1 MKGAGM
7 TVQPLQAHEVPDYR
21 RIVADSDLDGLCG
34 AAVLKAFRPEAEVFF
49 SHAALIR
56 SGQID
61 HLIDRETVL
70 VDLPFHPNC
79 GWYVDH
85 HLTNRPTA
93 SEAETFSTDGGT
105 SHWEA
110 TPSAARLAYDL
121 LREVVN
127 MDHLSEMMP
136 IVDALDSGGI
146 SLEAFLEDGPVVQF
160 ARTCSPREP
169 EYMQEVVT
177 LLSGGM
183 TLETLLKHPSVQ
195 PHLQRVQQERAS
207 AEEHIASHTEI
218 HDRLAV
224 CRLDE
229 TPLRINGYLVTAWA
243 GDAVDACCIIHGFAD
258 GSIDTPGRPALSAS
272 FYANSFLKEGQG
284 RYDLSRMA
292 TALDPT
298 GGGHANACGC
308 RIQSP
313 GLEANLEH
321 WLKMWSER
329 ETVLAIR

>member
-1 MKGAGM
+1 MS
-7 TVQPLQAHEVPDYR
+7 VQPLAASEVPYFE

-34 AAVLKAFRPEAEVFF
+34 AAVLKAFRPSAEVIF
-49 SHAALIR
+49 SHAAAIR

-61 HLIDRETVL
+61 EMIDRKTVL

-85 HLTNRPTA
+85 HLTNRPSQGE
-93 SEAETFSTDGGT
+93 SELFNNEGGT

-110 TPSAARLAYDL
+110 TPSAASLAYDL
-121 LREVVN
+121 LREVVD
-127 MDHLSEMMP
+127 MSHLSEMMP

-146 SLEAFLEDGPVVQF
+146 TKEEFIEDGPVIQF
-160 ARTCSPREP
+160 ARTCTPREP
-169 EYMQEVVT
+169 EYMQQVVQ

-183 TLETLLKHPSVQ
+183 RLEELLAHPIVQ
-195 PHLQRVQQERAS
+195 PHLLRVQKERKI
-207 AEEHIASHTEI
+207 AEEHIAKHTQI
-218 HDRLAV
+218 HDRLAI

-243 GDAVDACCIIHGFAD
+243 GDAVDACCIVHGFED
-258 GSIDTPGRPALSAS
+258 GSLDTPERPALSAS
-272 FYANSFLKEGQG
+272 FYANSFLKNGQG
-284 RYDLSRMA
+284 RFDLSRLA

-308 RIQSP
+308 RIQPP
-313 GLEANLEH
+313 GIDSNLKH
-321 WLKMWSER
+321 WLSMWANR
-329 ETVLAIR
+329 ETELRIK

>member
-1 MKGAGM
+1 M
-7 TVQPLQAHEVPDYR
+7 TVQPLQAHEVPDYV

-34 AAVLKAFRPEAEVFF
+34 AAVLKAFRPEAEVVF

-195 PHLQRVQQERAS
+195 PHLQRVQQERKS

-243 GDAVDACCIIHGFAD
+243 GEAVDACCIIHGFAD
-258 GSIDTPGRPALSAS
+258 G
-272 FYANSFLKEGQG
+272 FN
-284 RYDLSRMA
+284 
-292 TALDPT
+292 
-298 GGGHANACGC
+298 
-308 RIQSP
+308 
-313 GLEANLEH
+313 
-321 WLKMWSER
+321 
-329 ETVLAIR
+329 